1 VQQQRVLAD
10 RYQLQVSLGRG
21 ATGQV
26 WRAWDEHKRRTVAV
40 KIVHVGQMHDP
51 DHVAETV
58 ARFRREVMAVG
69 KLRHANIVTA
79 YEAGRSGGDFF
90 LVMELADGSPLTD
103 VIEQRNAKG
112 LGLFPVPSV
121 LAITEQV
128 CAGLGAAHAMGVVHR
143 DIKPSNLMVCKGQQ
157 IKIIDFGIAR
167 LVSDK
172 SPQLTRVG
180 QQIGTLAYMSP
191 EQLEGKGLDH
201 RADLYSVG
209 CMVYELLAGRQPFT
223 GELAGALIKQQ
234 LFDQPVPLRERRPV
248 VPEALE
254 RLVSDLMAKSRDE
267 RPASAQA
274 VIDRISAMRAPSEPA
289 PQPRDATQ
297 VVDVAG
303 ESSRPTVLGQ
313 VPGAVQAAETSRP
326 TARRVVQGPDA
337 SRPTVRGA
345 VPANLAGNDSPAPAV
360 PGAAPD
366 VAAADESGRPTVRG
380 PVPGRL
386 QGQPAGPVPAAELGD
401 SRPTVHE
408 PVPGFARAAR
418 RPRASDRESDRP
430 TVLADDNLGG
440 QAGDEQAAEE
450 QAAGRQAG
458 RDAGRKAGRRPW
470 PPGPGS
476 QAVG

>member
-10 RYQLQVSLGRG
+10 RYHLQVSLGRG

-40 KIVHVGQMHDP
+40 KVVRVSQIDDP
-51 DHVAETV
+51 DHLAETV

-128 CAGLGAAHAMGVVHR
+128 CAGLGAAHAAGVVHR

-172 SPQLTRVG
+172 STQLTRVG
-180 QQIGTLAYMSP
+180 QQLGTLAYMSP

-201 RADLYSVG
+201 RADLYSLG

-248 VPEALE
+248 VPDALE

-267 RPASAQA
+267 RPESAQA
-274 VIDRISAMRAPSEPA
+274 VIERISAMRAPGEPPPA
-289 PQPRDATQ
+289 PREATQLVDAADESSRPTVYGHAPAAAQADEPSRPTVRRVVPGRDASRPT
-297 VVDVAG
+297 VGGAVAGNLAGNVSPALAVPGAVPDVAAAG
-303 ESSRPTVLGQ
+303 ESSRPTV
-313 VPGAVQAAETSRP
+313 
-326 TARRVVQGPDA
+326 
-337 SRPTVRGA
+337 
-345 VPANLAGNDSPAPAV
+345 
-360 PGAAPD
+360 
-366 VAAADESGRPTVRG
+366 RG
-380 PVPGRL
+380 PVAGRP
-386 QGQPAGPVPAAELGD
+386 QSHPAGPVPAAERGD

-408 PVPGFARAAR
+408 AVPDFARPAR
-418 RPRASDRESDRP
+418 RPRDGDRESDRS
-430 TVLADDNLGG
+430 TVLADNSQD
-440 QAGDEQAAEE
+440 DQAADD
-450 QAAGRQAG
+450 QAADGQPGRGAG
-458 RDAGRKAGRRPW
+458 RRAGRRPW

-476 QAVG
+476 QSAG